1 MDIRIGI
8 INTPREITLESSQTA
23 PAVEQIVTAAIEGGT
38 PFIKLS
44 DSKGKLFLVPTASVA
59 YIEIGTESARRV
71 GFVA

>member
-8 INTPREITLESSQTA
+8 INTPREITFESSQTA
-23 PAVEQIVTAAIEGGT
+23 PEVEQLVTAAIESGA
-38 PFIKLS
+38 PFIKLA
-44 DSKGKLFLVPTASVA
+44 DSKGKLFLLPTASLA

>member
-8 INTPREITLESSQTA
+8 INTPREITFESSQTA
-23 PAVEQIVTAAIEGGT
+23 PEVEQIVTAAIEGGT
-38 PFIKLS
+38 PFVKLS

>member
-8 INTPREITLESSQTA
+8 TNTPREITFESSQTA
-23 PAVEQIVTAAIEGGT
+23 PEVEQIVTAAIEGGA
-38 PFIKLS
+38 PFVKLS